1 MMPDQSTYSGSW
13 FEGKQHGY
21 GCVYNSKGEL
31 KYGLWNHGDKLIKL
45 TQTQATDIQDSQ
57 LDLALANQIQAK
69 LGEEKLTF
77 FNEISVLT
85 NKFEPFD
92 NFATEQAKFE
102 LNRCIQSERAENLV
116 KKLRELEITV

>member
-1 MMPDQSTYSGSW
+1 
-13 FEGKQHGY
+13 
-21 GCVYNSKGEL
+21 
-31 KYGLWNHGDKLIKL
+31 
-45 TQTQATDIQDSQ
+45 
-57 LDLALANQIQAK
+57 